1 MKFFIKKI
9 FKENKN
15 SRLYQLSSWI
25 YKKYFPYIN
34 VVTNMFYDTYFYCKH
49 SNVFSINTINKLEA
63 KIILDYHSVEK
74 GLLFSKT
81 KFGFAEDKII
91 RLNKLLKNEKVILN
105 SQKSQISIAFSIMC
119 EYYELH
125 KANNFDI
132 SSFFAEQDYLR
143 YKEILDSSY
152 DPKFSGVYE
161 FTKEQFFDHS
171 ISSFDK
177 FSDSRKSV
185 RNFTGNIIDDSLIE
199 KAVHLSK
206 NAPSVCN
213 RQPSK
218 VYYIKDK
225 IKIDKVLDVQA
236 GLNGFSENINQLL
249 VVTTDVN
256 YYYSI
261 GERYQ
266 FYIDGGVYLMN
277 LLYALHFYN
286 IAACPANWA
295 KEKDDE
301 KKIKQLIPIKDSEK
315 VICLIAIGE
324 ADQNFRTTLSKRR
337 ELKEL
342 LTTIEN

>member
-1 MKFFIKKI
+1 MKFFIKK
-9 FKENKN
+9 FLKENKE
-15 SRLYQLSSWI
+15 SRAYQLSSKV

-34 VVTNMFYDTYFYCKH
+34 VITNMFYDTYFYSKH
-49 SNVFSINTINKLEA
+49 SNVFSVNTLNKLEA
-63 KIILDYHSVEK
+63 KIILDYHSIEK
-74 GLLFSKT
+74 GLLFPQT
-81 KFGFAEDKII
+81 RFGFAEDKIK
-91 RLNKLLKNEKVILN
+91 RLNHLLKNEKIVSN
-105 SQKSQISIAFSIMC
+105 SQKSQIKIAYKVMC

-125 KANNFDI
+125 EKNNFDI
-132 SSFFAEQDYLR
+132 STFYTEQDYLF
-143 YKEILDSSY
+143 YKEILNKSY
-152 DPKFSGVYE
+152 NANFSGVME
-161 FTKEQFFDHS
+161 HNKDEFFDQAL
-171 ISSFDK
+171 SSFDQ
-177 FSDSRKSV
+177 FSNSRKSV
-185 RNFTGNIIDDSLIE
+185 RNFTGNNIDDSIIK
-199 KAVHLSK
+199 KAIHLSK

-218 VYYIKDK
+218 VYYLKDK
-225 IKIDKVLDVQA
+225 SKIDKVLELQA
-236 GLNGFSENINQLL
+236 GLEGFSKNINQLL

-301 KKIKQLIPIKDSEK
+301 KKIKQLVSIKDSEK

-324 ADQNFRTTLSKRR
+324 ADQSFRTTLSKRR
-337 ELKEL
+337 ELNEL
-342 LTTIEN
+342 LTTIQN